1 MRDVLEKFLKL
12 KLGARIGIVAGAMAA
27 VCGLYYVLMYTD
39 LSDQATQLRTQQTQ
53 LRDERVQYEKRK
65 AEYLAY
71 RNELLQLQEQQRE
84 LLRAL
89 PKKQEIPSF
98 IGSIQEQAELAGLE
112 VLNLS
117 IEPEIAQELYVK
129 IPVKMEIRGG
139 YHAVTKFFKS
149 VSELRRIVNVE
160 NLALVPERSPT
171 DPEGT
176 PVKLK
181 ARFVAATF
189 RYNEA
194 ANPGGGT

>member
-1 MRDVLEKFLKL
+1 MNELVEKFLKL
-12 KLGARIGIVAGAMAA
+12 KLGARIGVVAGIAGVIGA
-27 VCGLYYVLMYTD
+27 LYYVLFYTD
-39 LSDQATQLRTQQTQ
+39 LSEQSDQLRSQQNQ
-53 LRDERVQYEKRK
+53 LREERADYEKRK
-65 AEYLAY
+65 SEYLAY

-89 PKKQEIPSF
+89 PKKQEIASF

-117 IEPEIAQELYVK
+117 PDAEVPQELYIK

-139 YHAVTKFFKS
+139 YHAITKFFKS

-160 NLALVPERSPT
+160 SLSLSPERSPL
-171 DPEGT
+171 DPEGA

-189 RYNEA
+189 RYNDTPNA
-194 ANPGGGT
+194 GGGT